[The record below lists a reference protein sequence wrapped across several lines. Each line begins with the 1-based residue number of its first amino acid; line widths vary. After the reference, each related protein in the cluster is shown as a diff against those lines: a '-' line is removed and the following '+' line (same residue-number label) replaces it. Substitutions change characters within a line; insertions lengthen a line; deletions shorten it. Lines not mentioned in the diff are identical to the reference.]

1 MKTMKNKMAINT
13 YLSTIQS
20 KKQTK
25 QTRRT
30 ETESRTQRV
39 FDVCQMEV
47 GRGRVGEG
55 LRSTNR

>member
-1 MKTMKNKMAINT
+1 MNNKMVINT
-13 YLSTIQS
+13 YLSTIES

-30 ETESRTQRV
+30 ETESWTQRAFFMV
-39 FDVCQMEV
+39 PDGKGC
-47 GRGRVGEG
+47 GGIGEEARG